1 MRWMGLGLDLVMTIL
16 VPTSLGWWAAGRWH
30 SPLLLV
36 AGALLGVAVS
46 FWKLIRLLKDLS

>member
-16 VPTSLGWWAAGRWH
+16 VPTSLGWWASTRWN

-36 AGALLGVAVS
+36 AGALLGVAVA
-46 FWKLIRLLKDLS
+46 FWRLIRLLKDLS